1 MSVRVDSSLKQRM
14 AALADMNWAEVIR
27 RAVQDRLEIEEE
39 LRNSIDR
46 RRALRAAN
54 HSDEF
59 RSRLERD
66 NYDSTKEIR
75 KWRDRRK

>member
-46 RRALRAAN
+46 RRALRAAH

>member
-14 AALADMNWAEVIR
+14 AALSDMNWAEVIR

-39 LRNSIDR
+39 LRNPIDR
-46 RRALRAAN
+46 RRALHAAQ
-54 HSDEF
+54 HSDKF
-59 RSRLERD
+59 RSALEPD
-66 NYDSTKEIR
+66 NYDTTKEIR